1 MLGDV
6 LVLGLLGDLV
16 VGFAGVVFNGGLVAE
31 LLLLKGFAVFDET
44 LRTLAFLADVLVATR
59 DGQRV
64 VVGPFD
70 VDVLLLD
77 TGKFAVKLVTLF
89 RFFHIEFGSEGSD
102 VVEFPVDIAEGL
114 PIILVEETE
123 DRSEFLSES
132 WEERHRRWCSGKVSS
147 SCNRRLGDAV
157 ELLRSSSDS

>member
-31 LLLLKGFAVFDET
+31 LLLLRGFAVFDET

-89 RFFHIEFGSEGSD
+89 RSFTSNLGVKDLMLLNSRS
-102 VVEFPVDIAEGL
+102 
-114 PIILVEETE
+114 IL
-123 DRSEFLSES
+123 RKACLSYS
-132 WEERHRRWCSGKVSS
+132 SKRRKIGANS
-147 SCNRRLGDAV
+147 
-157 ELLRSSSDS
+157 